1 LNTHRFESTM
11 SDLHEEDHTG
21 PIKTPKQMLWVS
33 IASFVAPVFIII
45 ALVNYVTSQ
54 NKPAAGAVNQEQATA
69 ARIAK
74 VGTVAIRDPNR
85 VPDSGEVVYNAQ
97 CVSCHAAGPGPKLGD
112 AAAWAPRIATGFE
125 ALWASALKG
134 KGGMMA
140 QAGGDYSDH
149 EIARA
154 VVYMANAGGA
164 KFEDPKPTNGAPA
177 AAAAPAADD
186 AAAKAAATQ
195 VAAATAGAAAK
206 PADAGAVKT
215 AAGAGKALYEQVCMA
230 CHMAGLANAPKTG
243 DKAAWAPRIATGVD
257 AMTASVIK
265 GKGVMPPKG
274 GSGASDADI
283 KAAVEY
289 MAGLAK

>member
-1 LNTHRFESTM
+1 M
-11 SDLHEEDHTG
+11 SDLHEEDHSG

-33 IASFVAPVFIII
+33 IASFVVPVFVII
-45 ALVNYVTSQ
+45 ALVNYVTAQ
-54 NKPAAGAVNQEQATA
+54 YKPAAGAVNVEQATA

-74 VGTVAIRDPNR
+74 VGSVAVRDPNR
-85 VPDSGEVVYNAQ
+85 VPDTGEAVYTGQ
-97 CVSCHAAGPGPKLGD
+97 CISCHAAGPGPKLGD
-112 AAAWAPRIATGFE
+112 TAAWGPRIGTGFN

-164 KFEDPKPTNGAPA
+164 KFEDPKQTTGAPA

-186 AAAKAAATQ
+186 AAAKAAAAQ

-206 PADAGAVKT
+206 PAEAGTVKV
-215 AAGAGKALYEQVCMA
+215 AAGAGKALYEQVCVA
-230 CHMAGLANAPKTG
+230 CHMAGVANAPKTG
-243 DKAAWAPRIATGVD
+243 DKAAWAPRIATGID
-257 AMTASVIK
+257 AMTTSVLK

-274 GSGASDADI
+274 GSAASDAEI
-283 KAAVEY
+283 RAAVEY
-289 MAGLAK
+289 LVGLAK